1 MQLPSSGL
9 PLISPHRLVVL
20 ELCGGSMVDLSTLE
34 LMKRDDLQ
42 FEVVDETEYDE
53 DDEEEG
59 VIIDE
64 FDLENFDDDDEDTY
78 L

>member
-1 MQLPSSGL
+1 M
-9 PLISPHRLVVL
+9 VVL

-34 LMKRDDLQ
+34 MMKRDDLQ

>member
-1 MQLPSSGL
+1 
-9 PLISPHRLVVL
+9 
-20 ELCGGSMVDLSTLE
+20 MVDLSTLE
-34 LMKRDDLQ
+34 MMKRDDLQ